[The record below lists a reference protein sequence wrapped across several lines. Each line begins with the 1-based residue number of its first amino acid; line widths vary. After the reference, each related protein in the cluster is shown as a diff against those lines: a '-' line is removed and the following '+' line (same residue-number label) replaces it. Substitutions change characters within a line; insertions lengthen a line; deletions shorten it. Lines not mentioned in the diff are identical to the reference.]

1 VRGSVGLLPR
11 EDTVGASLGKGV
23 VVGPAAMGCST
34 GGWCALSRHGRTVM
48 WVPNPCFFAYISI
61 EKINCSNRNKLVFK
75 GKREFVVYGQL
86 ECDLRFAHSRCE
98 STR

>member
-34 GGWCALSRHGRTVM
+34 GGCVLFRGMAAR
-48 WVPNPCFFAYISI
+48 
-61 EKINCSNRNKLVFK
+61 
-75 GKREFVVYGQL
+75 
-86 ECDLRFAHSRCE
+86 
-98 STR
+98 